1 MFWGF
6 WDAHGSQKGHI
17 KLSTNKSTVILEVL
31 FGIAVSCMKLSLLI
45 MTRRIMTKGTG
56 ILRHVAAVTMFI
68 VGCEGFIFAIVV
80 VLTCSPV
87 SAYWTLSA
95 TPQKCINEKAHLLA
109 GGVINT
115 FTDFLVFFLP
125 LPTVLALQMP
135 RRQHVILSILF
146 DAGGIV
152 CIAGIVRIIYA
163 YKTTSTFDRT
173 YGLWIASCL
182 ELYIGIASSYKSC
195 PHLLGFRELDG
206 SRFAYHCQ

>member
-1 MFWGF
+1 VLLGCSWP
-6 WDAHGSQKGHI
+6 SKGPI
-17 KLSTNKSTVILEVL
+17 ELSTNKSTVILEVL
-31 FGIAVSCMKLSLLI
+31 FGIAVSCTKLSLLI

-68 VGCEGFIFAIVV
+68 VGCEGFIFALVV
-80 VLTCSPV
+80 VFTCSPV

-135 RRQHVILSILF
+135 RRQQVILSILF
-146 DAGGIV
+146 GAGGIV

-173 YGLWIASCL
+173 WESYGLWIASCL
-182 ELYIGIASSYKSC
+182 ELYIGIVSSYKSF
-195 PHLLGFRELDG
+195 PRLLAFQGLT
-206 SRFAYHCQ
+206 QWI